1 MVNITKKEE
10 IRSIDNQGRLVIPKK
25 WIKEHLKTRTVKVE
39 INEDEIIVKPFEV
52 EDISDLFDTG
62 IELENDG
69 SDWDKLEKEIILK
82 KFKSEGIDL

>member
-82 KFKSEGIDL
+82 NLKSEGIDL

>member
-39 INEDEIIVKPFEV
+39 ISEDEIIVKPFEV

>member
-82 KFKSEGIDL
+82 KLKSEGIDL